1 MIGYAY
7 NNASNFIDNYYF
19 LITMK
24 YMRVYLHV
32 FVFLGVNLGLQLFV
46 GIVVN
51 NFNEHKPD
59 HSALLTVSQK
69 RWQDL
74 VERIAL
80 TRPIKQPPEPRML
93 YLIINNIIMM
103 CVCAI
108 QVLALASFVL
118 RKQQDQVLLLQVV
131 CQYLLQACLQ
141 YYHCC

>member
-1 MIGYAY
+1 MPVILMTIKLMIIQY
-7 NNASNFIDNYYF
+7 
-19 LITMK
+19 MK
-24 YMRVYLHV
+24 FYLHV

-93 YLIINNIIMM
+93 CLII
-103 CVCAI
+103 
-108 QVLALASFVL
+108 
-118 RKQQDQVLLLQVV
+118 LL
-131 CQYLLQACLQ
+131 
-141 YYHCC
+141 